1 MDEVLNNPLPNAPR
15 KISFSVLRIPFFLE
29 PKRFMEEEML
39 VHFEELVHFNI
50 FLLMLVFIAIIA
62 LNVRLTQSPH
72 VWAWLGIGMPRGTTC
87 AAVIRARNDAAHPNW
102 QSDAA
107 AQETARQALASGAQ
121 AILADITKLRAFSWG
136 AFALIMC
143 SMAVLV
149 DVMVETEMF
158 AFLFF
163 LAFGLFILIAGII
176 YAMVRA
182 RARSRSA
189 VPPSLGRYGLSYV
202 AITAPPSLSPP
213 LSLWFSQV
221 IQRYTKLSERDW
233 ALYDPLQTDSRPE
246 REGLQPSCRRTTTT
260 VPLTLLGHSPLQ

>member
-1 MDEVLNNPLPNAPR
+1 MVLGFVACVVFLLH
-15 KISFSVLRIPFFLE
+15 SVGLTAVMAE
-29 PKRFMEEEML
+29 WSNMEEEML

-182 RARSRSA
+182 RARVLA
-189 VPPSLGRYGLSYV
+189 QP
-202 AITAPPSLSPP
+202 
-213 LSLWFSQV
+213 F
-221 IQRYTKLSERDW
+221 
-233 ALYDPLQTDSRPE
+233 RP
-246 REGLQPSCRRTTTT
+246 
-260 VPLTLLGHSPLQ
+260 LLGDMASRT